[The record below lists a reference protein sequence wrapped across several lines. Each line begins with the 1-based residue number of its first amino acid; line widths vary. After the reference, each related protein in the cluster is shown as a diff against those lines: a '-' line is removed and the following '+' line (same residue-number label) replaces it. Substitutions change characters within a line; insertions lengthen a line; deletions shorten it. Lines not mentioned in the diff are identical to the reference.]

1 METNKTHLT
10 TSMHDSELK
19 KLLLETCPVRP
30 GQESRAWS
38 ALGDRLFRVK
48 QTRSGWSWLY
58 YPTWR
63 GLAVAVV
70 ALVLIPIGG
79 NFLVNGL
86 EPISLAT
93 ADSQS
98 PGIYATAFFSRPAQ
112 AQVVWLNGM
121 DPATDKPTYLDPT
134 TVIAGTTETAP
145 QPKGDPNSL

>member
-1 METNKTHLT
+1 
-10 TSMHDSELK
+10 MHDSELK

-38 ALGDRLFRVK
+38 ALRDRLHQQK
-48 QTRSGWSWLY
+48 QVRPQSRWRWLY

-63 GLAVAVV
+63 GLTVASAAVAL
-70 ALVLIPIGG
+70 AFIPFAESFIGG
-79 NFLVNGL
+79 QS
-86 EPISLAT
+86 ISLAT

-98 PGIYATAFFSRPAQ
+98 PGIYATSFYSRSAQ

-134 TVIAGTTETAP
+134 TVVSRGTPRPA
-145 QPKGDPNSL
+145 GDPNSL